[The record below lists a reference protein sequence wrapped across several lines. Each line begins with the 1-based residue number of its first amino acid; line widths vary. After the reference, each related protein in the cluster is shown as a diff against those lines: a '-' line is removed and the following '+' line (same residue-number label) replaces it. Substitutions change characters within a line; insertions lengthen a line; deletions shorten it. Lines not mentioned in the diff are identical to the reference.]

1 MMSAIDYQECVKTAQ
16 EMRHMSTLIHS
27 LLDAI
32 EAEDFEGDATDA
44 ADDMVASAVAL
55 LALAISRL
63 PPAQQEVTLQAIED
77 RGALRSPMAARAYCR
92 RQLLANAAIAASR
105 VAS

>member
-1 MMSAIDYQECVKTAQ
+1 MSAIDYQEGVKTAQ

-63 PPAQQEVTLQAIED
+63 PPAQQEVTPSRI
-77 RGALRSPMAARAYCR
+77 AARFGR
-92 RQLLANAAIAASR
+92 RSRQWQRGPIA
-105 VAS
+105 VASS